1 MVLEEK
7 RKKTDRKKAKE
18 RPSLLGRLN
27 AVNTTEYG
35 LVEEDIEPTVK
46 KLISHPVQCFV
57 INLKI
62 SNPESLGLKG

>member
-7 RKKTDRKKAKE
+7 RKKTDRKKE

-27 AVNTTEYG
+27 AVNATEYG

-46 KLISHPVQCFV
+46 KLISHPV
-57 INLKI
+57 
-62 SNPESLGLKG
+62 